1 MSGPVFERMA
11 VVGLGLLGG
20 SVACAAKQRGAV
32 GSVVGATR
40 RSDVRRAALE
50 RGICDEMRELPEVA
64 RDADLLVLATPVAAM
79 GAALRS
85 LADGLAPGCIVTDV
99 GSVKGPLCDTLPGL
113 LPPGAV
119 YVGSHPMAGS
129 HASGFSHARADLFEG
144 RPCVVMD
151 DAPAEATARVRA
163 FWERLGARVIVR
175 DPAAHDAE
183 AAWVSHV
190 PHLLAYAF
198 SAGFADAPPSAAEL
212 RGSGFDDF
220 TRIARS
226 DPEMWSDILTDNRK
240 ALAAPLQAVRQ
251 RLAELVEAV
260 EADDPEALERLLGE
274 ARDALAIGS
283 GPSASAAETPE
294 LPTAEGPGGTR
305 ESKPNQ

>member
-20 SVACAAKQRGAV
+20 SVAHAAKQHGAV
-32 GSVVGATR
+32 RHVVGATR
-40 RSDVRRAALE
+40 RNEVRRAALE
-50 RGICDEMRELPEVA
+50 RGICDEVCELERVA
-64 RDADLLVLATPVAAM
+64 EGADLLVLATPVPAM
-79 GAALRS
+79 GHSLR
-85 LADGLAPGCIVTDV
+85 ALAPSLEAGCIVTDV
-99 GSVKGPLCDTLPGL
+99 GSVKGPLCETLPGL
-113 LPPGAV
+113 LPPGVV

-129 HASGFSHARADLFEG
+129 HASGFAHARADLFDS

-151 DAPAEATARVRA
+151 DAPAEATARVVT
-163 FWERLGARVIVR
+163 FWQQLGARVITRGPV
-175 DPAAHDAE
+175 AHDSQ

-198 SAGFADAPPSAAEL
+198 SAGFADAPEGASEL

-220 TRIARS
+220 TRIALS

-240 ALAAPLQAVRQ
+240 ALAAPLQAVRA
-251 RLAELVEAV
+251 RLAGLVEAV

-274 ARDALAIGS
+274 ARNALAAGGGRRTS
-283 GPSASAAETPE
+283 GAANHE
-294 LPTAEGPGGTR
+294 LPTAEGSGGTQ
-305 ESKPNQ
+305 ES